1 MARTAAFTFCLGLLF
16 AWNWSRLEDPRA
28 GFGAMLL
35 MIVLGVVPALLPT
48 IRWRLA
54 AGGVALLVAAAIA
67 LDVSRPWSI
76 DRIASRAGRGF
87 LDFYDVLVPFEA
99 AAHPLMHGVLLLA
112 VFLFTALAG
121 LAVAARRPLLAG
133 LVLVAGAGWP
143 ATIMPGDDELGRGAF
158 ILAAVLALVA
168 WLRPEGRR
176 APPQVLVGIGIV
188 VVALVLSS
196 SGTVAKGQF
205 VSWENWDFYNKPG
218 KPVEVSYVWKANYD
232 GIDFPKERTRV
243 FTVRAPARSTYWRA
257 TTLDAFAEDHWD
269 EDLYTLES
277 DLPSR
282 VQLTDDSL
290 LPASAR
296 NEDDWTRA
304 DVTIDALRDSHLVAP
319 SQPVA
324 YDTKDLDSI
333 QYQLGGVARAERYL
347 PRGAEYSAW
356 GYAPDPTPAK
366 LAKSPANYPSEI
378 ALEGRYLGLQH
389 GNVVPP
395 FGSVEHAPWASTY
408 FRTNF
413 EGLRYRPLYEVAVGI
428 AGNAKNPYAAA
439 VALEAHFRSAGEFV
453 YDEHPPPRAQNVPP
467 LVQFIRTKRGY
478 CQHFA
483 GAMALMLRY
492 LGIPARVAAGFASG
506 SYDEE
511 RDQWTVY
518 DRDAHTW
525 VEVWFNGY
533 GWLPFDPTPGRGTLG
548 APYTTSSTQFDVNG
562 ATGVLATAGLSTN
575 LLRFERGTLGR
586 EALTENTPGADT
598 TATGSEA
605 GQQGQKRVG
614 AVALVLLLALGA
626 VFLFVLVKL
635 GLRRSRYLTK
645 DPRRIAA
652 ACRRELVE
660 FLRDQRID
668 VPASVGTHELGDL
681 LGRRAGV
688 DATELADA
696 LGRAR
701 YGPLA
706 RAREAAREARREV
719 KRVRRGLRH
728 AIPPG
733 RRFRGL
739 FSLRSLLAD

>member
-1 MARTAAFTFCLGLLF
+1 MARTAAFSFCLGLLF

-28 GFGAMLL
+28 GIGPMLL
-35 MIVLGVVPALLPT
+35 MIVLGVAPALLPT
-48 IRWRLA
+48 FRWRLA
-54 AGGVALLVAAAIA
+54 GAGVALLVAGAIA
-67 LDVSRPWSI
+67 LDVARPWSV
-76 DRIASRAGRGF
+76 DRIAVRAGRGF
-87 LDFYDVLVPFEA
+87 LDFYDVLVPFDGT
-99 AAHPLMHGVLLLA
+99 AHPLMHGVILLA

-121 LAVAARRPLLAG
+121 LAVAARRPLLAS

-196 SGTVAKGQF
+196 SGAVAKGQF

-218 KPVEVSYVWKANYD
+218 KPVEVAYVWKANYD
-232 GIDFPKERTRV
+232 GIDFPRDRTRV
-243 FTVRAPARSTYWRA
+243 FTVKAPERSTYWRA
-257 TTLDAFAEDHWD
+257 TTLDAFTNDHWD
-269 EDLYTLES
+269 EDLYVLES

-282 VQLTDDSL
+282 VQLTDDPL

-296 NEDDWTRA
+296 KESEWTRA
-304 DVTIDALRDSHLVAP
+304 DVTIDALRDAHLVAP

-324 YDTKDLDSI
+324 YDTKDLESV
-333 QYQLGGVARAERYL
+333 QYEPGGVARASRYL
-347 PRGAEYSAW
+347 PRGAEYTAW

-366 LAKSPANYPSEI
+366 LAKSPADYPPEI
-378 ALEGRYLGLQH
+378 ALDGRYLGVPH
-389 GNVVPP
+389 GGAVPA
-395 FGSVEHAPWASTY
+395 FGTAEHALWASAY
-408 FRTNF
+408 FRTSF
-413 EGLRYRPLYEVAVGI
+413 EGRRYRPLYQDAI
-428 AGNAKNPYAAA
+428 RLAGNARNPYAAA
-439 VALEAHFRSAGEFV
+439 VALEAWFRSAGRFV
-453 YDEHPPPRAQNVPP
+453 YDEHPPPARNIPP
-467 LVQFIRTKRGY
+467 LVQFVTRTKRGY

-492 LGIPARVAAGFASG
+492 LGIPSRVAAGFASG

-511 RDQWTVY
+511 RKQWTVY

-548 APYTTSSTQFDVNG
+548 APYTTSSTRFDVNG
-562 ATGVLATAGLSTN
+562 ATTVLGAAGLSAR

-586 EALTENTPGADT
+586 EALTPNAPGSEA
-598 TATGSEA
+598 TATGPEA
-605 GQQGQKRVG
+605 GQEGQRRMG
-614 AVALVLLLALGA
+614 TVAILLLLALGA

-668 VPASVGTHELGDL
+668 VPASVGTRELGNL

-701 YGPLA
+701 YGPLT

-728 AIPPG
+728 ALPPG

-739 FSLRSLLAD
+739 FSLRSLFAG

>member
-16 AWNWSRLEDPRA
+16 SWNWSRLEDPRA
-28 GFGAMLL
+28 GIGPMLL

-48 IRWRLA
+48 FRWRLA
-54 AGGVALLVAAAIA
+54 GAGVALLVAGAIA
-67 LDVSRPWSI
+67 LEARPWSI
-76 DRIASRAGRGF
+76 DRIAGRAGRGF
-87 LDFYDVLVPFEA
+87 LDFYDVLVPFDG
-99 AAHPLMHGVLLLA
+99 AAHPLMHGVILLA

-176 APPQVLVGIGIV
+176 APPQILVGIGIV

-196 SGTVAKGQF
+196 SGAVAKSQF

-232 GIDFPKERTRV
+232 GIDFPKDRTRV
-243 FTVRAPARSTYWRA
+243 FTVRAPERSTYWRA
-257 TTLDAFAEDHWD
+257 TTLDAFADDHWD
-269 EDLYTLES
+269 EDLYVLES

-282 VQLTDDSL
+282 VQLTDDPL
-290 LPASAR
+290 LPATAR
-296 NEDDWTRA
+296 KESEWTRA
-304 DVTIDALRDSHLVAP
+304 DVTIDALRDAHLVAP

-324 YDTKDLDSI
+324 YDTKDVESV
-333 QYQLGGVARAERYL
+333 QYELGGVARAARYL
-347 PRGAEYSAW
+347 PRGAEYTAW

-366 LAKSPANYPSEI
+366 LAKSPAFYPREI
-378 ALEGRYLGLQH
+378 ALDGRYLGLPH
-389 GNVVPP
+389 GGAVPA
-395 FGSVEHAPWASTY
+395 FGTAEHALWASAY
-408 FRTNF
+408 FNTNQ
-413 EGLRYRPLYEVAVGI
+413 EGRRYRPLYQVAI
-428 AGNAKNPYAAA
+428 RLAGNAKNPYAAA
-439 VALEAHFRSAGEFV
+439 VALEAWFRSAGRFV
-453 YDEHPPPRAQNVPP
+453 YDEHPPRARNIPP
-467 LVQFIRTKRGY
+467 LVQFVTRTKRGY

-492 LGIPARVAAGFASG
+492 LGVPSRVAAGFASG
-506 SYDEE
+506 SYDDE
-511 RDQWTVY
+511 RKQWTVY

-562 ATGVLATAGLSTN
+562 ATGVLRTAGLAAS

-586 EALTENTPGADT
+586 EALTPNTPGADT
-598 TATGSEA
+598 TATGPAAEQG
-605 GQQGQKRVG
+605 GQRRVG
-614 AVALVLLLALGA
+614 TVAIALLVTLGA
-626 VFLFVLVKL
+626 VLLFVLVKL

-668 VPASVGTHELGDL
+668 VPASVGTRELGDL

-701 YGPLA
+701 YGPLS

-728 AIPPG
+728 VLPPG

-739 FSLRSLLAD
+739 FSLRSLFAG